1 MWSRKPLTSRVASV
15 RTTEAW
21 IWRLAGNWKSKSF
34 HFSSTEAWTLDNHGS
49 NWINV
54 DCRSHWATIW
64 SQLKTLSFNWGTV
77 SETLKESYFI
87 ISKNFSFPPDGLAAW
102 VTNWARGTNIGDF
115 RQRSARRPHSEGN
128 KVYFYCEQQRIAYTC
143 KTAPITIAH
152 LSFLLAFIL
161 ALSNVRGLSLP
172 QQLDGK
178 GVATCCCEEDTGE
191 GIGGGGIDVSQCW
204 GMGMIILAWHQSIKF
219 SWSIHHANS
228 YLKKRDHPGNNISKP
243 GRYWRRQL
251 VLPKYIH

>member
-34 HFSSTEAWTLDNHGS
+34 HFSSTEAWTLDYHSS

-87 ISKNFSFPPDGLAAW
+87 ISKKLQFPTWWPGCLGYKLGEGNQYRWFPTKKCAATSFWREQSVFLLWTTEDSIHLQNRSNYNCSPLLPSGIHSCAVKCEGLVLAAT
-102 VTNWARGTNIGDF
+102 VR
-115 RQRSARRPHSEGN
+115 RQRRRN
-128 KVYFYCEQQRIAYTC
+128 
-143 KTAPITIAH
+143 
-152 LSFLLAFIL
+152 LLL
-161 ALSNVRGLSLP
+161 R
-172 QQLDGK
+172 
-178 GVATCCCEEDTGE
+178 
-191 GIGGGGIDVSQCW
+191 
-204 GMGMIILAWHQSIKF
+204 
-219 SWSIHHANS
+219 
-228 YLKKRDHPGNNISKP
+228 
-243 GRYWRRQL
+243 GRYWRRYWGRRHRRVTML
-251 VLPKYIH
+251 RNGDDYTCLASID

>member
-1 MWSRKPLTSRVASV
+1 MTG
-15 RTTEAW
+15 AW
-21 IWRLAGNWKSKSF
+21 MSKSF

-87 ISKNFSFPPDGLAAW
+87 ISKKLQFPTWWPGCL
-102 VTNWARGTNIGDF
+102 GYKLG
-115 RQRSARRPHSEGN
+115 EGN
-128 KVYFYCEQQRIAYTC
+128 QYRWFPTKKCAATSFWREQSVLLLWTLFIEQQRIAYTC

-228 YLKKRDHPGNNISKP
+228 YLKKRDHPGNNISEP
-243 GRYWRRQL
+243 RRYWRRQL
-251 VLPKYIH
+251 VLPKYISIKWSPLRWNYWG